1 MKGTERLFWA
11 GAWVRKKDIGEKEE
25 EWRRRMMFENNCW
38 SISNAEFEDSSTLSF
53 RHRASGLS
61 LRRSSFAVYR
71 WPDIAALLI
80 LVYHAVSSNG
90 RNGTPHTVVPRG
102 EAQYGT

>member
-11 GAWVRKKDIGEKEE
+11 GAWVRKKNVVEEE
-25 EWRRRMMFENNCW
+25 EWRKRLMFENNCW
-38 SISNAEFEDSSTLSF
+38 SISSAEFEDSSTLSF

-61 LRRSSFAVYR
+61 LRRSPFAVYR

-80 LVYHAVSSNG
+80 LFYHAVSSNE